1 MLLSSLSLVSHLLAK
16 LQKTDVLIGYQ
27 EVKNSV
33 NLIVFN

>member
-16 LQKTDVLIGYQ
+16 LQKADVLTGYE
-27 EVKNSV
+27 EVKNLV